1 MCYVNESIKKKK
13 KKGILQTELIEE
25 SKNNLPS
32 LPLSFPSKKQTN
44 KKDAENRG
52 QFVFNT

>member
-13 KKGILQTELIEE
+13 KKEILQTELIEE
-25 SKNNLPS
+25 SKNNLSS